1 MKTCSIVNK
10 CIIDNKE
17 MLIKMK
23 KHWIF
28 VTKMMVNKVAF
39 IARFQIDKNH
49 LTPGK
54 LRWVTEWEGEESRV
68 TNLPVSLSDG
78 AEQRDDAPSV
88 GLGHGSPLLQQQ
100 PTHLQLP
107 PTRSRR
113 QSCVWHAH
121 SQAWW
126 MWRITIWCLSYT
138 QTWFSCNVSNVKSNI
153 HGHAALFDLSKLL
166 HDISGSIAA

>member
-17 MLIKMK
+17 MLIKMT

-54 LRWVTEWEGEESRV
+54 LRQQM
-68 TNLPVSLSDG
+68 SDRMRRG
-78 AEQRDDAPSV
+78 REQ
-88 GLGHGSPLLQQQ
+88 GH
-100 PTHLQLP
+100 
-107 PTRSRR
+107 
-113 QSCVWHAH
+113 
-121 SQAWW
+121 
-126 MWRITIWCLSYT
+126 
-138 QTWFSCNVSNVKSNI
+138 
-153 HGHAALFDLSKLL
+153 
-166 HDISGSIAA
+166 